1 MPNWLNLRGAGG
13 SDAPPERQAANKDDK
28 LNEITPESINKSLTE
43 TKTELE
49 ARFTALGESID
60 NHPTLKAMQTF
71 LDEQKAAKDAAAR
84 RASDQSRQQN
94 DQRFENVDQTTREY
108 VNETMKPYAEAA
120 IYQQGNEQRRT
131 IFEDAEAF
139 PYYTGTLKSKVD
151 ALLDAQPPVQRA
163 NPDVIRNVYKIVVFD
178 HQKEISE
185 DKIKSRLSSAST
197 PTTGAGTSSAGDK
210 GALPVLTQQMKSVA
224 RSMGMSEADYATA
237 MKELQE
243 TGEYA

>member
-13 SDAPPERQAANKDDK
+13 GDETPERKPINKDDK
-28 LNEITPESINKSLTE
+28 LNEITPESINKSLTD
-43 TKTELE
+43 TKTDLE
-49 ARFTALGESID
+49 KKLADLGESI
-60 NHPTLKAMQTF
+60 NQHPTLLAMQEF
-71 LDEQKAAKDAAAR
+71 LDGQKANKDAAAR
-84 RASDQSRQQN
+84 KAAN
-94 DQRFENVDQTTREY
+94 DAANANNSRFENVDQTTREY

-197 PTTGAGTSSAGDK
+197 PTTGAGTSSSGDK

>member
-13 SDAPPERQAANKDDK
+13 GDETPERKPKPNEGVV
-28 LNEITPESINKSLTE
+28 EITPESINKSLTD
-43 TKTELE
+43 TKTDLE
-49 ARFTALGESID
+49 KKLADLGESI
-60 NHPTLKAMQTF
+60 NQHPTLLAMQTF
-71 LDEQKAAKDAAAR
+71 LDEQKTARDAAAR
-84 RASDQSRQQN
+84 RASETNRQQN

>member
-13 SDAPPERQAANKDDK
+13 GENPPERKPNSQERVV
-28 LNEITPESINKSLTE
+28 EITPESIDKSLTA
-43 TKTELE
+43 TRTDLE
-49 ARFTALGESID
+49 KKLADLGESI
-60 NHPTLKAMQTF
+60 NQHPTLLAMQTF
-71 LDEQKAAKDAAAR
+71 LDEQKANKDAAAR
-84 RASDQSRQQN
+84 RVAETNRQQN
-94 DQRFENVDQTTREY
+94 DQRFETVDQTTREF
-108 VNETMKPYAEAA
+108 VTETMKPYAEAA
-120 IYQQGNEQRRT
+120 IYQQGNEMRRT

-151 ALLDAQPPVQRA
+151 ALLDAQPAVSRA

-178 HQKEISE
+178 HQKDISE

-197 PTTGAGTSSAGDK
+197 ASTGVGVPGAGDK
-210 GALPVLTQQMKSVA
+210 GAMPVLTQQMKSVA
-224 RSMGMSEADYATA
+224 KSMGMSEADYATA

>member
-13 SDAPPERQAANKDDK
+13 SDTPPERKPETK
-28 LNEITPESINKSLTE
+28 EGVVEITPESINKSLTD

-49 ARFTALGESID
+49 GRLTALGKSID
-60 NHPTLKAMQTF
+60 DHPTLKAMQIF
-71 LDEQKAAKDAAAR
+71 LDEQKAAKDAIAR
-84 RASDQSRQQN
+84 RAAETNRQQN

-120 IYQQGNEQRRT
+120 IYQQGNEMRRT

-139 PYYTGTLKSKVD
+139 PYYIGTLKSKVD
-151 ALLDAQPPVQRA
+151 ALLDAQPAVQRA

-178 HQKEISE
+178 HQKEITE
-185 DKIKSRLSSAST
+185 DKIKSRLSSASSAGT
-197 PTTGAGTSSAGDK
+197 GTGAPGTGDK
-210 GALPVLTQQMKSVA
+210 GAMPVLTQQMKSVA
-224 RSMGMSEADYATA
+224 KAMGMSEADYATA

-243 TGEYA
+243 SGEYA

>member
-13 SDAPPERQAANKDDK
+13 GDEPPERKPENKDDK
-28 LNEITPESINKSLTE
+28 LKEITPQAINDSLTA

-49 ARFTALGESID
+49 KKLSDLGESI
-60 NHPTLKAMQTF
+60 NQHPTLLAMQEF
-71 LDEQKAAKDAAAR
+71 LDGQKAAREAQARKAANDAANANN
-84 RASDQSRQQN
+84 S
-94 DQRFENVDQTTREY
+94 RFENVDQTTREY
-108 VNETMKPYAEAA
+108 VDQTMRPIAEAA
-120 IYQQGNEQRRT
+120 LFQQGNEQRRT

-139 PYYTGTLKSKVD
+139 PYYVGTLKSKID
-151 ALLDAQPPVQRA
+151 ALLDAQPAPQRA

-185 DKIKSRLSSAST
+185 DKIKSRLSSVSTAASG
-197 PTTGAGTSSAGDK
+197 TGAPGTGDK
-210 GALPVLTQQMKSVA
+210 SAMPVLTQQMKNVA
-224 RSMGMSEADYATA
+224 RSMGMTEAEYATA